1 MCKVNKILKMLEL
14 DVYRDEPL
22 RSDFVRYIK
31 LNGYNK
37 IKEGFINNDYSVIGE
52 VLFDNQMLAYGDVED
67 VLTTIKLSI
76 N

>member
-1 MCKVNKILKMLEL
+1 MLEL